1 MDDMN
6 IPANDA
12 PAEQAPTVAPPTRTD
27 DQILSSSKWV
37 PIGKSNCV
45 LDVQKSQRNLIFS
58 IVVAILKN
66 TNFFRAFTA
75 SFTIPAIY
83 IQQFWDTMCFNSS
96 TRLYSYQLDEQWFNL
111 HKDILKD
118 ALDITPTNDN
128 NPFVAPPSSDIVIE
142 YVNTL
147 GYPSTLKNVS
157 AMSILWGIIHS
168 SNIDYGERIWE
179 EFVQSIQTF
188 LTNRKN
194 LAMASRRKKKT
205 AHLLIPTVREIF
217 DMQILGALLTD
228 EIKGAPYYEEGE
240 ATKSPKVTKVTKPKA
255 TKGGLVR
262 KIRKPISS
270 LKLVD
275 EPAYNEEEANLQ
287 RALELSLKEQAEQ
300 TQGPSHLVVIREPD
314 SGRIQ
319 SLPGVQGKGKE
330 KRRTLMPT
338 KAFGPGESPSLD
350 AKLTLTDS
358 EIESDDVVPKIN
370 TRDQDKG
377 QAEPNRGEQA
387 VDEIVTD
394 TVDWAM
400 QAPFRAR
407 FTHEDHKKLYDA
419 LEKSLERDYSDQ
431 LLSDLEEACQKKRKR
446 RDVPRTP
453 SGSPPPQP
461 PPPPPPAGA
470 SGAPGSKALSL
481 SKSAALVSQSMA
493 WTRFDIR
500 YESVGLSETQELSPT
515 DSLILDDSI
524 PDEQATALVSA
535 YETPAKNSLFTKTGD
550 MTNFL
555 NWYCRQVNKIML
567 TPSDLE
573 GQAYEVVKAFYP
585 DVIHLHKGS
594 SLALSISKMKA
605 ASYPDFGLE
614 LLVPEQMWIDD
625 VCTYDTSTKYGISY
639 WWFNRPNF
647 YINRHASPSRRKEV
661 RSTIWILSVVIIKAY
676 SRYGYDYLS
685 EIVL

>member
-1 MDDMN
+1 STMDDMN

-37 PIGKSNCV
+37 PICKNNYV
-45 LDVQKSQRNLIFS
+45 LDVQKSQRNHIFS

-75 SFTIPAIY
+75 SSTIPAIY
-83 IQQFWDTMCFNSS
+83 IQQFWDT
-96 TRLYSYQLDEQWFNL
+96 
-111 HKDILKD
+111 ID

-128 NPFVAPPSSDIVIE
+128 NPFVAPPSSNIVIE

-147 GYPSTLKNVS
+147 GYPITLRNVS
-157 AMSILWGIIHS
+157 AMSAKTSCALDSLG
-168 SNIDYGERIWE
+168 
-179 EFVQSIQTF
+179 
-188 LTNRKN
+188 KN
-194 LAMASRRKKKT
+194 LAMASRGKKKT
-205 AHLLIPTVREIF
+205 AHLLIPSVSVE
-217 DMQILGALLTD
+217 DVPV
-228 EIKGAPYYEEGE
+228 E
-240 ATKSPKVTKVTKPKA
+240 
-255 TKGGLVR
+255 
-262 KIRKPISS
+262 
-270 LKLVD
+270 

-300 TQGPSHLVVIREPD
+300 TQGPARLVVIREPD
-314 SGRIQ
+314 SGRIH
-319 SLPGVQGKGKE
+319 SLLGVQGKGKE

-338 KAFGPGESPSLD
+338 KASGPGESPSLD

-358 EIESDDVVPKIN
+358 ETESNNVVPKIN
-370 TRDQDKG
+370 TGDQDEG

-394 TVDWAM
+394 AVDWAM

-453 SGSPPPQP
+453 SG
-461 PPPPPPAGA
+461 
-470 SGAPGSKALSL
+470 KALSL
-481 SKSAALVSQSMA
+481 PKSAALVSQSMA
-493 WTRFDIR
+493 WTTSDIR
-500 YESVGLSETQELSPT
+500 YESAGLSETQELSPT
-515 DSLILDDSI
+515 NSLILDDSI
-524 PDEQATALVSA
+524 PDEQATALVLA

-567 TPSDLE
+567 TSSDLE

-585 DVIHLHKGS
+585 DVIHLQFQMEECHKMLTDQVDWTNPKGDQVIIDGS

-605 ASYPDFGLE
+605 ASYPNFGLE
-614 LLVPEQMWIDD
+614 LLVSEQMWIDD
-625 VCTYDTSTKYGISY
+625 V
-639 WWFNRPNF
+639 
-647 YINRHASPSRRKEV
+647 HASPSRQKEV
-661 RSTIWILSVVIIKAY
+661 RSTIRILNVVIIKAY

-685 EIVL
+685 EIVLRRVDFQEHTIAEKDFKNLHLNDFEDLNLLLL